1 MKKIIIL
8 IPVFNDWKSLA
19 KLLND
24 ISNTI
29 KNIDNFEFNCIV
41 INDSSTIEKTQILK
55 PLKIKSLKIIN
66 MKTNR
71 GHARCNAF
79 GIKHIIAN
87 ELFNYVILMDGDGED
102 QPIEIKS
109 LINKITKYPNTSV
122 VAKRIKRSEGL
133 IFKSMYEIHK
143 LITYIFTGKKINF
156 GNYSCLIK
164 EDIITLSSKA
174 SLWSSF
180 SGSVKKNIKKLNEIN
195 SVRGLRYFG
204 ASKMSLLNL
213 VIHSFSI
220 IAVFKN
226 QVFLRSSFAIVALSF
241 FSNLI
246 GIFSTFLQILLV
258 IFSLIIFIVSFR
270 ENENDLNESH
280 YNVLD
285 KEDITH

>member
-41 INDSSTIEKTQILK
+41 INDSSTIEKTQISK

-66 MKTNR
+66 MKINR

-133 IFKSMYEIHK
+133 IFRSMYEIHK

-204 ASKMSLLNL
+204 VSKMSLLNL

-241 FSNLI
+241 LSNLI
-246 GIFSTFLQILLV
+246 GIFSIFLQILLV

-280 YNVLD
+280 SNVLD